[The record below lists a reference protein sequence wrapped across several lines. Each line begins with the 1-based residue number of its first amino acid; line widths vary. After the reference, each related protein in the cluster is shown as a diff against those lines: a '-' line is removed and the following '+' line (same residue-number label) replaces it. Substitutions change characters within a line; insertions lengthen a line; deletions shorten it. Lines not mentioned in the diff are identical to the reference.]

1 MSKIYEKWEVDFLD
15 SRIRKGKD
23 AGQITY
29 AEAIEFGAR
38 RQHLMDRKRMVHKLT
53 VENLT
58 KEELAHQILGREFMA
73 GKAKNAFCD
82 AICGM
87 NREKCQANCYQFK
100 DFVYRIER

>member
-1 MSKIYEKWEVDFLD
+1 MSKIFERWEVDFLD

-23 AGQITY
+23 VGKITY

-38 RQHLMDRKRMVHKLT
+38 RQKIIDKKMLVHKLT

-58 KEELAHQILGREFMA
+58 NDELAHQILGREFMA

-87 NREKCQANCYQFK
+87 NREKCQANCHQFK
-100 DFVYRIER
+100 DFVNRIER

>member
-38 RQHLMDRKRMVHKLT
+38 RQKIVDRKMMVHKPT
-53 VENLT
+53 DENLT
-58 KEELAHQILGREFMA
+58 KEELAHQVHVYEVMA
-73 GKAKNAFCD
+73 AKAKRAFCD

-87 NREKCQANCYQFK
+87 NREKCQANCHQFK
-100 DFVYRIER
+100 DFVNRIK